1 MKTRT
6 LATAALMTAVSVV
19 LLYAASVLPTGR
31 LALVAIASILPAAAV
46 LSGGIKWGLLVYAAT
61 AALSLILLPNKT
73 AALLY
78 AVLLGHYSLLKSLIE
93 RLNRLVLE
101 WILKLVV
108 FNVLLAAVY
117 GLCRMMGLLVELPWA
132 IAALAL
138 AGNVGFVLYD
148 LAFSQLIMRFGR
160 YFR

>member
-1 MKTRT
+1 
-6 LATAALMTAVSVV
+6 MTAVSVV

-93 RLNRLVLE
+93 RLNHRLVLE

>member
-6 LATAALMTAVSVV
+6 LATVALMTAVSVV